1 VGYFI
6 KFSRA
11 LVQKMQAEAV
21 CEITDRRTEM
31 SDYDYITRGV
41 ILAWI
46 RATHWPAN
54 DPDLK
59 YLDQSTPVGS

>member
-1 VGYFI
+1 
-6 KFSRA
+6 
-11 LVQKMQAEAV
+11 MQAEAV
-21 CEITDRRTEM
+21 FEITDRRTEM